1 MENEE
6 KVIHHFTDFREF
18 ETEGLKN
25 KGVNFPELEQMLSDY
40 ILSQDRETLF
50 FKECIVQLKQR
61 SDGDIRTVKIVY
73 QDDDMNSDI
82 RLFGARNDENG
93 EAINMSVDAVNLV
106 TEEVV
111 YERSL
116 L

>member
-25 KGVNFPELEQMLSDY
+25 KGIDFPELEQVLSDY
-40 ILSQDRETLF
+40 ILSQDRDTLI
-50 FKECIVQLKQR
+50 FKECIVQMKQR
-61 SDGDIRTVKIVY
+61 SDGEIRTVKIVY

-82 RLFGARNDENG
+82 RLWGARNDQNG
-93 EAINMSVDAVNLV
+93 EVLNMNVDAVNLV

-116 L
+116 I